1 MHPTAWEKMLA
12 NNIFDKV
19 LIYIHKIIIQQQ
31 QKQQIENGQKTW
43 IDITLKKIC
52 R

>member
-1 MHPTAWEKMLA
+1 MALSKMQMHPTAREKMLA

-31 QKQQIENGQKTW
+31 QKKQIENRQKT
-43 IDITLKKIC
+43 
-52 R
+52 